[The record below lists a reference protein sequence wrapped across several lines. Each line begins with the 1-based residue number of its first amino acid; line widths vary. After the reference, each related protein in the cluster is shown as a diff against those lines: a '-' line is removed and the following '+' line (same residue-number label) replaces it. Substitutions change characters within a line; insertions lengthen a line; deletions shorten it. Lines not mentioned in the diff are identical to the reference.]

1 MLNPLCFIMIISY
14 VNVQCVFLIFK
25 LFCLNAYVVMSC
37 NLKCLYMNLREND
50 TFLCY
55 QTAGAEFLEQ

>member
-1 MLNPLCFIMIISY
+1 MFNVFFLFLNCFVLS
-14 VNVQCVFLIFK
+14 
-25 LFCLNAYVVMSC
+25 AYVVMSC
-37 NLKCLYMNLREND
+37 NLKCLSINLLEND

>member
-25 LFCLNAYVVMSC
+25 LFCACVVMSC
-37 NLKCLYMNLREND
+37 NLKCLSINLLEND